1 MKYFFKTLISIP
13 IIGILLIGI
22 FLVSTMYVIP
32 LNKNLYSLAHID
44 KMKML
49 QNNHKKIVLIGGS
62 NVAFGFN
69 SNLLKKEFIDYDI
82 INTGIHASIGI
93 RYPLKEIESYLKSG
107 DILIIFPE
115 YEQFEGGYGG
125 TPLLEICLYKKKFKN
140 IEIKELLNSMKNIK
154 GFIISQINNK
164 VSSKLYNK
172 IFVYDRRGFN
182 ENGDYVEHHKFKR
195 SSKIKP
201 EKIIINKV
209 DQSILDFF
217 YNKKKKLEKNRVKV
231 IFCPPVLQKS
241 SAIMSIDS
249 IKYIE
254 EEMRKNKTQF
264 VSNPENYFLEDK
276 YFYDTIYHLNK
287 EGAEIRTKEII
298 KILKK
303 KGY

>member
-22 FLVSTMYVIP
+22 FLISTMYVIP

-49 QNNHKKIVLIGGS
+49 QNNHKKIVLLGGS

-93 RYPLKEIESYLKSG
+93 RYPLKEIEFYLKSG

-125 TPLLEICLYKKKFKN
+125 TPLLEICLYKKSFKN

-154 GFIISQINNK
+154 GFIINQINNR

-182 ENGDYVEHHKFKR
+182 ENGDYIEHHKFR
-195 SSKIKP
+195 RTSKIKP

-209 DQSILDFF
+209 DQSIFDFF
-217 YNKKKKLEKNRVKV
+217 
-231 IFCPPVLQKS
+231 I
-241 SAIMSIDS
+241 I
-249 IKYIE
+249 
-254 EEMRKNKTQF
+254 RKGN
-264 VSNPENYFLEDK
+264 
-276 YFYDTIYHLNK
+276 
-287 EGAEIRTKEII
+287 
-298 KILKK
+298 
-303 KGY
+303 